1 MIGERRGRS
10 CPFGHIKRN
19 LKTDSFMLRG
29 QDGVGAET
37 SILATCFD
45 LRRMM
50 TLVGIRALIE
60 KLRGFA
66 VPAMA

>member
-1 MIGERRGRS
+1 
-10 CPFGHIKRN
+10 
-19 LKTDSFMLRG
+19 
-29 QDGVGAET
+29 VGAET

-60 KLRGFA
+60 TLRGFA